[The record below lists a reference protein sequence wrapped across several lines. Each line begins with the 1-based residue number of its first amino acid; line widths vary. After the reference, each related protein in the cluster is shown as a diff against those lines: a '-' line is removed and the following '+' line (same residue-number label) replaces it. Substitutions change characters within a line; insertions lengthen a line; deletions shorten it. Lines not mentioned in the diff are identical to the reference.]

1 MTAHVPKNARTG
13 DARTRAAEVLARVE
27 AEGAFAAP
35 VLDAAIERAPKLEAR
50 DRALAT
56 ELVYGTLRSII
67 ALDAAM
73 GRHARDGE
81 ASLRKLDAYTRAVMR
96 VAAYQILG
104 LSKVPPRAAVGE
116 AVEAV
121 KRSRSPRLAGF
132 VNAILRKITADRE
145 EPLPDDARVTLALKS
160 VPTEV
165 YKRMALVLG
174 EENTIAHLRA
184 ALEGDYSV
192 VLRTNTHKVA
202 RDALILRLRAEL
214 PEAVITE
221 GRVSPLAV
229 RIQGGGDPSKIAPV
243 REGIA
248 SVQEEAAQCV
258 ALMGEI
264 QRGMS
269 VLDTCA
275 GRGGKSA
282 VAALQ
287 LAGRGVLHAVD
298 LFPEK
303 LVRLR
308 EELTRMD
315 VLDGLTLET
324 AAADL
329 TCGIGTLVAKR
340 PPNGYDVVLVDV
352 PCSGIGTLSHRP
364 DLMFRLR
371 DRDAWDTL
379 VDVQKKVLA
388 TAAEHVAPG
397 GVLVYSVCSLTHDEG
412 DNVVEQFLNKQTQFT
427 LAKGS
432 ASLPERLRASRVV
445 FTANGD
451 KTDGFMAWRF
461 RRSS

>member
-1 MTAHVPKNARTG
+1 MFMVNVVNPRAMTAHVPKNARTG

-50 DRALAT
+50 DRALTT
-56 ELVYGTLRSII
+56 ELVYGTLRSVI

-104 LSKVPPRAAVGE
+104 LSKIPPRAAVGE

-160 VPTEV
+160 VPAEV
-165 YKRMALVLG
+165 YKRMASVLG
-174 EENTIAHLRA
+174 EENTVAHLRA

-192 VLRTNTHKVA
+192 VLRTNTHKVT
-202 RDALILRLRAEL
+202 REALILRLRAEL
-214 PEAVITE
+214 PDAVITE

-229 RIQGGGDPSKIAPV
+229 RIQGGGDPSK
-243 REGIA
+243 
-248 SVQEEAAQCV
+248 QCV

-264 QRGMS
+264 KRGMS
-269 VLDTCA
+269 VLDACA

-308 EELTRMD
+308 EELARMG

-329 TCGIGTLVAKR
+329 TRGIGTLVAKR

-364 DLMFRLR
+364 DLLFRLR
-371 DRDAWDTL
+371 DREAWDTL

-397 GVLVYSVCSLTHDEG
+397 GVLVYSVCSLTRDEG
-412 DNVVEQFLNKQTQFT
+412 DNVVEQFLGKQTQFM
-427 LAKGS
+427 LVEGS
-432 ASLPERLRASRVV
+432 ASLSGRLRASRVV

-451 KTDGFMAWRF
+451 NTDGFMAWRF
-461 RRSS
+461 RRTS